1 MSLLEAKMRGSSA
14 LDSVAL
20 LLELSVVLTEEES
33 MVRMPELTRDKSM
46 VKVSLAVLPLAGMPT
61 STLLLGMEPPGTDEK
76 REFRSKF
83 VNWSPV
89 AMLAPTTVAGEEL
102 MSSLLGVK
110 VGMVSI
116 WLRASVMEEKQMEV
130 KCLWTLSKARDKRMS
145 VHAS

>member
-1 MSLLEAKMRGSSA
+1 M
-14 LDSVAL
+14 AL

-46 VKVSLAVLPLAGMPT
+46 VKVPLDVLPLAGMPT

-76 REFRSKF
+76 RELRSKF

-89 AMLAPTTVAGEEL
+89 ATLAPTTVAGEEL

-116 WLRASVMEEKQMEV
+116 WLKASVMEEKNRW
-130 KCLWTLSKARDKRMS
+130 K
-145 VHAS
+145 